1 MLSNKNHPWRTMGK
15 WTFFPSEIQVH
26 HGTSVVNF
34 TVRAD
39 HEMYHA
45 MWPTSIGNLKYFLS
59 QRTPPYFAKWR
70 SIVKIIMLLAR
81 DGEQNLSGWWA
92 FVTLKSSFTAC
103 HFQKNKS
110 QLESGREDSNGVSQ
124 TLENKLVS
132 FGLSQLSVFYHLFNL
147 FMFNEKHII
156 IY

>member
-15 WTFFPSEIQVH
+15 WTFFPSEIQFH

-34 TVRAD
+34 TVGAD

-92 FVTLKSSFTAC
+92 FVTLKLKKTVNWF
-103 HFQKNKS
+103 
-110 QLESGREDSNGVSQ
+110 
-124 TLENKLVS
+124 
-132 FGLSQLSVFYHLFNL
+132 LFLLFFRTIYIGNIYSKIWEKIGDYIYPFLNNRKQNL
-147 FMFNEKHII
+147 KRILMSLPII
-156 IY
+156 I